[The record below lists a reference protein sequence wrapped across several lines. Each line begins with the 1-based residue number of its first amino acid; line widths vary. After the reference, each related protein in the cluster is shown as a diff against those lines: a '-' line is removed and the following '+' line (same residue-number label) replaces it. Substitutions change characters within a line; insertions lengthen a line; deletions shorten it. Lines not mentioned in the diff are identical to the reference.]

1 MDCRFRDLPDFQ
13 SSEAR
18 LMTASAAPYMRQHMF
33 WHQHST
39 SYKEN
44 LSANDTAWIVN
55 PWLGNTRITEHNTR
69 SIYGRPNLSLIVSR
83 NSGNRANPE
92 NDSP

>member
-1 MDCRFRDLPDFQ
+1 MDCHFRDLPDVQ

-18 LMTASAAPYMRQHMF
+18 LMTASAAHAEAVINRASGQ
-33 WHQHST
+33 
-39 SYKEN
+39 
-44 LSANDTAWIVN
+44 
-55 PWLGNTRITEHNTR
+55 
-69 SIYGRPNLSLIVSR
+69 